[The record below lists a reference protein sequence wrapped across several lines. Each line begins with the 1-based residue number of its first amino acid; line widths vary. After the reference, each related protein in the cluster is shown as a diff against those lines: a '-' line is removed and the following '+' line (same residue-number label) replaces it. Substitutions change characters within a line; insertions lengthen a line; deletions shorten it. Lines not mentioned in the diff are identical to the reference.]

1 VRIENVSAEVTPQ
14 SFIAEVPE
22 SPAAVVECFVRLVEA
37 GEIETAIRLLSR
49 ELVTRIGFEKLESIF
64 SASSSE
70 IWSAGGIESMD
81 VQTDAFSR
89 DHVEMQ
95 LSIWY
100 GDHKVE
106 REVVQLVR
114 EHGLW
119 KISMEELETAAA
131 N

>member
-1 VRIENVSAEVTPQ
+1 MRIEHVLAEVTPQ
-14 SFIAEVPE
+14 AFIVEAPE
-22 SPAAVVECFVRLVEA
+22 PPAAVAERFVRLVEA

-49 ELVTRIGFEKLESIF
+49 ELVTRIGLEKLESIF

-70 IWSAGGIESMD
+70 IWSMGGIESVD
-81 VQTDAFSR
+81 VQTVAFSR
-89 DHVEMQ
+89 DHVEMR

-119 KISMEELETAAA
+119 KISMEELETATA